1 MCPCERRL
9 RILLPDRKLQRS
21 LSSKS
26 RWPLRSGG
34 CGIVEALEVKEPVPG
49 QDVVVGASIAESSG
63 SWSGR
68 PAKLS
73 ANGPPP
79 TKLSRKQR
87 GWGSKLP
94 LDATAQRGEA
104 GRSRHPCGR
113 DSAHRNGVPSLLD
126 GLEWS
131 DIGLGGGRPLYVVQ
145 QFIPLAERTP
155 TQKQQGHQGS
165 PVNRPT
171 RASFRNYALMN
182 SEYRDFFYARFYGRN
197 TFCFNVSVHAI
208 LCTTYSRD
216 ASRFRSD
223 TRVLPDID
231 SREQPLG
238 PLSGHAARFLQHA
251 TLVVAVPTTPRPADL
266 DDLRKLLERVA
277 GLWKRSEKSLRTLD
291 IHLAIA
297 EKPDPE
303 DGSLRIDAL
312 HIDAD
317 PRTSGLQ
324 ITIQDLQR
332 EPPALPRRL
341 RDVERVLAPLTDLR
355 GLQGI
360 TTTGAVSEEFLR
372 GLRAATV
379 DGNAGGA
386 I

>member
-1 MCPCERRL
+1 MIKGVSPSSDTAWMCPCERRL
-9 RILLPDRKLQRS
+9 RILLPDRKPQRS
-21 LSSKS
+21 LSSRS

-34 CGIVEALEVKEPVPG
+34 CGTVEALEDKEREPG
-49 QDVVVGASIAESSG
+49 QDVVAGASIAKSSG

-73 ANGPPP
+73 ANGP
-79 TKLSRKQR
+79 QQ
-87 GWGSKLP
+87 GSVGNKG
-94 LDATAQRGEA
+94 AGEA
-104 GRSRHPCGR
+104 SFPWMRLPNEVNLAVL
-113 DSAHRNGVPSLLD
+113 DILVDETVPTGMVYHFS
-126 GLEWS
+126 S
-131 DIGLGGGRPLYVVQ
+131 M

-155 TQKQQGHQGS
+155 TQKQQGHLGN

-208 LCTTYSRD
+208 LCKTCSRD

-223 TRVLPDID
+223 MRVLPDID

-238 PLSGHAARFLQHA
+238 PLSGHAAQFLQHA
-251 TLVVAVPTTPRPADL
+251 TLVVVIPARPTPADL
-266 DDLRKLLERVA
+266 EDLSKLLERVA
-277 GLWKRSEKSLRTLD
+277 GFWKRSEKSLRTLD

-324 ITIQDLQR
+324 ITIEDLQR

-341 RDVERVLAPLTDLR
+341 KDVESPCA
-355 GLQGI
+355 I
-360 TTTGAVSEEFLR
+360 
-372 GLRAATV
+372 
-379 DGNAGGA
+379 DGPA
-386 I
+386 

>member
-1 MCPCERRL
+1 MQGM
-9 RILLPDRKLQRS
+9 DV
-21 LSSKS
+21 
-26 RWPLRSGG
+26 PLSGG
-34 CGIVEALEVKEPVPG
+34 CGTVEALEVKEREPG
-49 QDVVVGASIAESSG
+49 QNVVVGASIAESSG

-73 ANGPPP
+73 ANGPPQQSSVGN
-79 TKLSRKQR
+79 K
-87 GWGSKLP
+87 G
-94 LDATAQRGEA
+94 AGEA
-104 GRSRHPCGR
+104 SFPWMRLPNEVKLAVL
-113 DSAHRNGVPSLLD
+113 DILVDETVPTGMVYHLSSMA
-126 GLEWS
+126 WS
-131 DIGLGGGRPLYVVQ
+131 GQTSDWGGS
-145 QFIPLAERTP
+145 T
-155 TQKQQGHQGS
+155 TGHMGS

-208 LCTTYSRD
+208 LCTTCSRD

-251 TLVVAVPTTPRPADL
+251 TLVVVVPSRPTPADL
-266 DDLRKLLERVA
+266 DDLNKLLERVA

-317 PRTSGLQ
+317 PRTSELQ

-341 RDVERVLAPLTDLR
+341 RDVERFLAPLTDLR

-360 TTTGAVSEEFLR
+360 TTTGTVSEKFLR

-379 DGNAGGA
+379 DRNAGGA